1 MVIHHNSP
9 ENTKNGDTSQKMST
23 KGNEKKCFLLFG
35 CLCIKESKI
44 EEDTRRKRQCSINQR
59 EERKKRREG
68 RNVQKTNVGTNVTTS
83 EHKNKKSKPT
93 KVS

>member
-9 ENTKNGDTSQKMST
+9 ENTKNGDTSKKMST
-23 KGNEKKCFLLFG
+23 KGNEKILLLFS

-44 EEDTRRKRQCSINQR
+44 EEDTRRKRQCSLNQR
-59 EERKKRREG
+59 EERKKEG
-68 RNVQKTNVGTNVTTS
+68 RQKRTKNQRGKNVTTS